1 MKKQTLSYQ
10 KKKRLKNL
18 PEIKTTSNINLSI
31 NNTFVLIRNNTQ
43 ENLPINKNNNLP
55 NIFTNNFI
63 KKKTI
68 FSPLKFTKTKNTTN
82 IHTITLKKKNSEKSE
97 KEINPMHELMMSN
110 KILGKFLY
118 FFNIRELLVLMNIN
132 KKINIFIKNT
142 DAFKKYINIKNDL
155 KKGTL
160 FKDTKKGKILKN
172 NLNNISYRL
181 STGVNFNYNNN
192 TNRNINSFLKYNL
205 LTKNKIKLTKIVN
218 KKDLSPF
225 HNFQN
230 DNKSISN
237 LKLTSFTNMN
247 DTSRNSLISSKT
259 GSSKFQ
265 SQSNKKEEF
274 EFNDNNLNIK
284 KLKIKLLY
292 LIRNNGN
299 KISLIMLKYKLNF
312 IETKII
318 FNGIIESL
326 ILKSLKESNN
336 KFDSD
341 SLILNMINPEKYI
354 DLYLDPILNLDF
366 IKIRKINF
374 NNVIIS
380 SLLIMKKI
388 SNIISRN
395 CENIKILSLQ
405 NNNIND
411 SYAKILFKS
420 IKFNRD
426 ISILNL
432 EHNQIS
438 NKSIIYLE
446 PFLKYNNSLNSLI
459 LSYNYLSSNGCNIL
473 MDFLKENKNSN
484 LKTLD
489 ISYNGIDEEGMESLT
504 EYIKLNKNL
513 MTLFLS
519 GNYLCDKGI
528 NKLSNLLFDD
538 NNNTKK
544 VKLSYLDISNN
555 SFTKNSYKYINNI
568 IFNSSFITS
577 INISYNNLYNESIFK
592 IFSCINKQNKL
603 VSLDLSKTNID
614 EKSIEF
620 ICQKL
625 DKSINLRILNLSYN
639 NLNKAC
645 KCIKSLLLKETNL
658 KVLKLKSCQII
669 SEANLIFQGL
679 SNNKGLQT
687 FDISNN
693 NLYIDNN
700 LIKDLKIFFQENR
713 KLNNLIMDNDN
724 IDDILMNF
732 ISNFLVE
739 NKSLK
744 IISLKNNRIT
754 NNSAIVLMN
763 NLQKYENIRKIELE
777 GNLIDSEIKQQIN
790 ILLNEKLNSNKN

>member
-1 MKKQTLSYQ
+1 
-10 KKKRLKNL
+10 
-18 PEIKTTSNINLSI
+18 
-31 NNTFVLIRNNTQ
+31 
-43 ENLPINKNNNLP
+43 
-55 NIFTNNFI
+55 
-63 KKKTI
+63 
-68 FSPLKFTKTKNTTN
+68 
-82 IHTITLKKKNSEKSE
+82 
-97 KEINPMHELMMSN
+97 MS
-110 KILGKFLY
+110 
-118 FFNIRELLVLMNIN
+118 
-132 KKINIFIKNT
+132 
-142 DAFKKYINIKNDL
+142 
-155 KKGTL
+155 
-160 FKDTKKGKILKN
+160 
-172 NLNNISYRL
+172 
-181 STGVNFNYNNN
+181 
-192 TNRNINSFLKYNL
+192 
-205 LTKNKIKLTKIVN
+205 KIVN

-230 DNKSISN
+230 DSKSISN

-265 SQSNKKEEF
+265 SQSNKKDEF
-274 EFNDNNLNIK
+274 EFNNDNLNIK

-318 FNGIIESL
+318 FNGIIEFL
-326 ILKSLKESNN
+326 ILISLKEINN

-489 ISYNGIDEEGMESLT
+489 ISYNGIEEEGMESLT

-592 IFSCINKQNKL
+592 
-603 VSLDLSKTNID
+603 
-614 EKSIEF
+614 
-620 ICQKL
+620 
-625 DKSINLRILNLSYN
+625 
-639 NLNKAC
+639 
-645 KCIKSLLLKETNL
+645 
-658 KVLKLKSCQII
+658 
-669 SEANLIFQGL
+669 
-679 SNNKGLQT
+679 
-687 FDISNN
+687 
-693 NLYIDNN
+693 
-700 LIKDLKIFFQENR
+700 R
-713 KLNNLIMDNDN
+713 K
-724 IDDILMNF
+724 
-732 ISNFLVE
+732 
-739 NKSLK
+739 
-744 IISLKNNRIT
+744 
-754 NNSAIVLMN
+754 
-763 NLQKYENIRKIELE
+763 
-777 GNLIDSEIKQQIN
+777 
-790 ILLNEKLNSNKN
+790 